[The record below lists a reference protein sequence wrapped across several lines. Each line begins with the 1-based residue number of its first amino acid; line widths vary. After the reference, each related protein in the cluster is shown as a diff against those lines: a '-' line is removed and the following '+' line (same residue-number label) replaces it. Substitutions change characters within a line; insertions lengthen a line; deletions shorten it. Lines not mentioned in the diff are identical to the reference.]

1 MGASG
6 GWLTAVSLRHYNDR
20 EVNMNMN
27 ATSSARR
34 ECRLLTAA
42 ALTSVL
48 LLAACETP
56 PPPTASLQAAHQ
68 AIARAEQN
76 EAGRYAPAELAEARV
91 QLASADTAVSEKKM
105 ITAKQLADESSAEA
119 ALASARTAD
128 VKAHAVNDEMKQ
140 STAALVQEM
149 QRNAGAQQ

>member
-1 MGASG
+1 
-6 GWLTAVSLRHYNDR
+6 
-20 EVNMNMN
+20 MNVFQPHRI
-27 ATSSARR
+27 S
-34 ECRLLTAA
+34 RLHAA
-42 ALTSVL
+42 AAIAGALA
-48 LLAACETP
+48 LAACASA

-128 VKAHAVNDEMKQ
+128 VKAHAVNDEMQQ